1 MCTRKV
7 LLSDH
12 EYMTGPDGKRFAGSR
27 RANAGSWHSLSAPV
41 FFSISVGLPLL
52 PMAATSV
59 QYGTRP
65 SAIAKALK
73 IGRVGLSRAD

>member
-1 MCTRKV
+1 
-7 LLSDH
+7 
-12 EYMTGPDGKRFAGSR
+12 
-27 RANAGSWHSLSAPV
+27 
-41 FFSISVGLPLL
+41 VGLPLL